1 MGRYDGGDG
10 TLSRAE
16 LEKMKAHEDFMLL
29 SAVGMRH
36 NIDSALELRDNR
48 FWLAWFD
55 FVPDI
60 LNLLNAIS
68 TLVWHRN
75 YIPRYWTQLRR
86 CANQN
91 ILDQDLALCSQT
103 KHQNATA
110 SSLSCKGE
118 NAHWRQASF
127 CFHMVSC
134 FELFELSL
142 VRERSHFRLWF
153 GVIVES

>member
-36 NIDSALELRDNR
+36 NIDSALELWNNR

-60 LNLLNAIS
+60 LNLLNAINNEM
-68 TLVWHRN
+68 TFPAN
-75 YIPRYWTQLRR
+75 R
-86 CANQN
+86 C
-91 ILDQDLALCSQT
+91 S
-103 KHQNATA
+103 
-110 SSLSCKGE
+110 
-118 NAHWRQASF
+118 
-127 CFHMVSC
+127 
-134 FELFELSL
+134 
-142 VRERSHFRLWF
+142 
-153 GVIVES
+153 